1 MSDVRYKPAFTINK
15 NYGKGGKKKKKRKGM
30 SRREEFDGT
39 ISNTNLDSYNTQIGP
54 SALRSF
60 AKSAREGVPVLAQH
74 DRFTQI
80 GRSIGGTYSSTKKNV
95 SSKFYIQ
102 RDLPL
107 NGPGYGSS
115 DAYIDAVDEGTM
127 RDLSVGFV
135 PTKETCNHCGL
146 EMQRYGFFGMSF
158 VEDENGH
165 FPGQKIYIDK
175 KGKETKEQK
184 QGLKEIIIT
193 STINEADLK
202 EFSVVPFGATPG
214 AEIAQNA
221 MRAYKSGKLEDKHR
235 IQLNAEYEMRFDTRS
250 SKPLV
255 DEFLKSIGREPTKP
269 KNGDYRMSIHNE
281 HIQDLIDRAVDEK
294 NTDQADALDQLAEER
309 DEYFVE
315 LERLRGDYGD
325 ENGNIDQTFIKLNEQ
340 IDELRA
346 DGSKKSQIEKEY
358 NEILRTARSDAM
370 KQYDRK
376 HSHQASPVEREQME
390 QRLEGTSSYY
400 AIIALRDAW
409 KDSADAIYQYS
420 ARRTKD
426 SFEDRTDS
434 EKENKYG
441 VARVKA

>member
-1 MSDVRYKPAFTINK
+1 M
-15 NYGKGGKKKKKRKGM
+15 
-30 SRREEFDGT
+30 E
-39 ISNTNLDSYNTQIGP
+39 
-54 SALRSF
+54 
-60 AKSAREGVPVLAQH
+60 KS
-74 DRFTQI
+74 
-80 GRSIGGTYSSTKKNV
+80 
-95 SSKFYIQ
+95 
-102 RDLPL
+102 
-107 NGPGYGSS
+107 
-115 DAYIDAVDEGTM
+115 
-127 RDLSVGFV
+127 
-135 PTKETCNHCGL
+135 
-146 EMQRYGFFGMSF
+146 
-158 VEDENGH
+158 
-165 FPGQKIYIDK
+165 
-175 KGKETKEQK
+175 
-184 QGLKEIIIT
+184 
-193 STINEADLK
+193 
-202 EFSVVPFGATPG
+202 
-214 AEIAQNA
+214 
-221 MRAYKSGKLEDKHR
+221 
-235 IQLNAEYEMRFDTRS
+235 
-250 SKPLV
+250 
-255 DEFLKSIGREPTKP
+255 
-269 KNGDYRMSIHNE
+269 
-281 HIQDLIDRAVDEK
+281 
-294 NTDQADALDQLAEER
+294 DQADALDQLAEER